1 VTAPPT
7 QTTQQQAPPVLPQQP
22 QQASV
27 APTEEAHF
35 GDLLRQGEYTSN
47 KAQSARDTESCPECG
62 GPNYLAEK
70 GKPNSMKHCFDC
82 GANPRFSQSM
92 AGVSGTGQNIPVKTA
107 RSQQMNNST
116 YDPSVIVGHV

>member
-1 VTAPPT
+1 
-7 QTTQQQAPPVLPQQP
+7 
-22 QQASV
+22 
-27 APTEEAHF
+27 
-35 GDLLRQGEYTSN
+35 
-47 KAQSARDTESCPECG
+47 
-62 GPNYLAEK
+62 
-70 GKPNSMKHCFDC
+70 MKHCFDC